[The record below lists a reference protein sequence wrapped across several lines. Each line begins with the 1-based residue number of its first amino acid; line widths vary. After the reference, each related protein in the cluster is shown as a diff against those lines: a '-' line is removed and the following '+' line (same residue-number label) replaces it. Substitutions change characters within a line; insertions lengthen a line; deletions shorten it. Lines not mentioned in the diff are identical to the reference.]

1 MLYYF
6 FGLLW
11 INAFFI
17 AMFQFTIAVSAATW
31 YFSYGTDDSGARV
44 CKGIC
49 WGMGYHAG
57 SLAFGSFLLAL
68 IWMIRIIFEYW
79 RKKMESL
86 APGENKCMKCMVC
99 MVRCCLDCLN
109 RCIKFINR
117 NAYIQVI
124 ISLFHQ
130 FLDRFDIKKLLFRSH

>member
-1 MLYYF
+1 MFYYF

-68 IWMIRIIFEYW
+68 IWMIRIIFEYR
-79 RKKMESL
+79 RKKM
-86 APGENKCMKCMVC
+86 
-99 MVRCCLDCLN
+99 
-109 RCIKFINR
+109 
-117 NAYIQVI
+117 
-124 ISLFHQ
+124 
-130 FLDRFDIKKLLFRSH
+130 